1 MTMNVLSRKQL
12 VDFICESSRLME
24 ENKEYLIELDAA
36 MGDGDLGLT
45 MTAGFGKAKEFV
57 LSSAETDLGKLLM
70 QTGMVFARAVPSTM
84 GTLIAS
90 AFLKAG
96 KGASGKTELTAQD
109 LADLAQNFAL
119 GVMERG
125 KAERGNR
132 TIVDSLAPAADA
144 LKEAA
149 EQGLPLSDCCRSAAE
164 AAEKGVE
171 STKSMLPAF
180 GRAVYFGEKA
190 LGRPDQGA
198 LVGAY
203 LYKALETAS
212 AK

>member
-1 MTMNVLSRKQL
+1 MNEFTRKQL
-12 VDFICESSRLME
+12 VDFICEASRLME
-24 ENKEYLIELDAA
+24 EHKDRLIELDAA

-57 LSSAETDLGKLLM
+57 LSSAEADLGKLLM
-70 QTGMVFARAVPSTM
+70 QTGMVFARTVPSTM

-96 KGASGKTELTAQD
+96 KGASGKTGFTSGD
-109 LADLAQNFAL
+109 LADFAQNFAL
-119 GVMERG
+119 GIMERG

-132 TIVDSLAPAADA
+132 TIVDSLSPAADA
-144 LKEAA
+144 LRRAA
-149 EQGLPLSDCCRSAAE
+149 DGGLAPDECCKAARE

-171 STKSMLPAF
+171 ETKSMLPAF

-198 LVGAY
+198 LVGSY
-203 LYKALETAS
+203 LYEALALAAS
-212 AK
+212 R